1 MATATPTPTPNPNA
15 TKFVLDTSLPEMFN
29 VTSPAEAATPFAV
42 AVMALP
48 GVASLF
54 GVNDFVTVTK
64 QPDASWAT
72 ITDAVVAL
80 AGELL

>member
-1 MATATPTPTPNPNA
+1 MAHATPTPTPNPNA
-15 TKFVLDTSLPEMFN
+15 TKFVLDTTLPEMFN
-29 VTSPAEAATPFAV
+29 VTAAGDAASPFTT

-48 GVASLF
+48 GVASVF

-64 QPDASWAT
+64 APDASWDA
-72 ITDAVVAL
+72 ITDAVVSL

>member
-1 MATATPTPTPNPNA
+1 MAHATPTGTPNPNA
-15 TKFVLDTSLPEMFN
+15 TKFVLDTTLPEMFN

-48 GVASLF
+48 GVISVF

-64 QPDASWAT
+64 SPDASWAD
-72 ITDAVVAL
+72 ITDAVVAIAEEHL
-80 AGELL
+80 